1 MAVARPRGGPY
12 ACCTMWQTIFSIV
25 AALGLS
31 ALLARQ
37 FLDALARQKAEP
49 IGLFGEILPLLANAR
64 LDDPRT
70 AGVHRLIGD
79 YQGLP
84 VQVQTVVDTLAVRKL
99 PSLWLMVTIPAPLP
113 VKSTFDL
120 MMRPTGPTSFS
131 NFDHLPETIE
141 RPSDFPEHA
150 VIRTDD
156 TDHLL
161 PAHVVRSHLLP
172 FFDGHAKELLIT
184 PKGTLMV
191 VQLAEG
197 DRARY
202 GVFRQA
208 SFGDARVDATMLRDM
223 LDRLIAL
230 RADIEDWHRA
240 IS

>member
-1 MAVARPRGGPY
+1 
-12 ACCTMWQTIFSIV
+12 MWQTIFSIV

-99 PSLWLMVTIPAPLP
+99 PSLWLMVTIPVPLP
-113 VKSTFDL
+113 VTAIFDL
-120 MMRPTGPTSFS
+120 MMRPSGPTSFS
-131 NFDHLPETIE
+131 NFDHLPETVE
-141 RPSDFPEHA
+141 RPADFPEHA

-156 TDHLL
+156 STHMV
-161 PAHVVRSHLLP
+161 PAHVVRPHLAP
-172 FFDGHAKELLIT
+172 FFDTRAKELLIS
-184 PKGTLMV
+184 PKGIRMV
-191 VQLAEG
+191 VQIGEG

-208 SFGDARVDATMLRDM
+208 SFAGARVEAETLRDV
-223 LDRLIAL
+223 LDRLIAI
-230 RADIEDWHRA
+230 RQDIETWHRTT
-240 IS
+240 S